1 MNRKGWICLGVAGCL
16 AVWSISLF
24 GSGYGY
30 YNSQVGQWLYVKFM
44 GDIVKVT
51 TTEELNKY
59 AYLYMGLSIIPAFL
73 ALYLYRKF
81 LKIVPVKQ
89 EV

>member
-44 GDIVKVT
+44 GNIVKVT
-51 TTEELNKY
+51 TTEELN
-59 AYLYMGLSIIPAFL
+59 
-73 ALYLYRKF
+73 
-81 LKIVPVKQ
+81 
-89 EV
+89 

>member
-1 MNRKGWICLGVAGCL
+1 MNRKGWICLGVSVCL
-16 AVWSISLF
+16 AVWAIALF

-30 YNSQVGQWLYVKFM
+30 YNSQVNELLYVKFM

-59 AYLYMGLSIIPAFL
+59 AYLNMGLSIIPAFI
-73 ALYLYRKF
+73 AFYLYRKF
-81 LKIVPVKQ
+81 LKIVPVKV

>member
-59 AYLYMGLSIIPAFL
+59 AYLYMGLSIILHFL
-73 ALYLYRKF
+73 PF
-81 LKIVPVKQ
+81 TFT
-89 EV
+89 ESF